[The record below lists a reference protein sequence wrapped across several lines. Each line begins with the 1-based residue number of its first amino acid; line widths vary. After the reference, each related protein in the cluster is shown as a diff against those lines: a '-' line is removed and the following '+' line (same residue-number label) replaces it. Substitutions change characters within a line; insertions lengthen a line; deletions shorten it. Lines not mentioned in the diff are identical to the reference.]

1 MALWISTLR
10 TTHTYSTIS
19 EQYITRWVQDILKR
33 CEVQPKEDGDSFP
46 ETPLHTRNSEN
57 ANVCNR
63 YCFWSVITVS
73 GLVSPSRTR
82 YPYLVVAGD
91 GKDVSRC
98 EGGFVSTS
106 MSLCLEES
114 PLTQQQQQPDR
125 LASVV
130 ASFEWPSRGP
140 SRKAEKLFRKSEGY
154 DINDSNDIND
164 QCISTEHI
172 LLFKIISY
180 PYYIFKMTSISCNF
194 MNFHGIWH
202 SKVRFNIF
210 F

>member
-1 MALWISTLR
+1 MILSQKLR
-10 TTHTYSTIS
+10 CTQETQKMPMSATDT
-19 EQYITRWVQDILKR
+19 VF
-33 CEVQPKEDGDSFP
+33 EVSF
-46 ETPLHTRNSEN
+46 
-57 ANVCNR
+57 
-63 YCFWSVITVS
+63 ITVS

-98 EGGFVSTS
+98 EGGFGSTS
-106 MSLCLEES
+106 MSLCLQES

-154 DINDSNDIND
+154 DSNDINA
-164 QCISTEHI
+164 QCISTEYIIYILYIIYYLSFHI
-172 LLFKIISY
+172 NIICS
-180 PYYIFKMTSISCNF
+180 
-194 MNFHGIWH
+194 
-202 SKVRFNIF
+202 R
-210 F
+210 